1 MCAHSTTQSNRAEQS
16 RAEHNRSES
25 AQASVSNQELSSLI
39 EIGFRWIYSPV
50 CATARTNTRLLS
62 KTKRTYLM
70 STLYSCTIDKQN
82 TNISNDLNFM
92 MFVLVLFI
100 LKRWERGMWFLCV
113 WMSFNLEKRD
123 PILWHFYAQLID
135 DAFWFQWVRQICWFF
150 IRKMV
155 GTDQIKKMKLML

>member
-92 MFVLVLFI
+92 MFVLVLFM

-113 WMSFNLEKRD
+113 WMSFQLRKTRTNFMAFLCSIDWRCVLISMSPSNL
-123 PILWHFYAQLID
+123 L
-135 DAFWFQWVRQICWFF
+135 VF